1 MLQADAGELA
11 IPSLRHCPPFPTTSM
26 VSLLSTHAWGLRRLL
41 KRTFRLQREGAREI
55 SGVYLCLDGL
65 NVRAWVE

>member
-1 MLQADAGELA
+1 
-11 IPSLRHCPPFPTTSM
+11 M
-26 VSLLSTHAWGLRRLL
+26 VSLPSTHAWELRRLL